1 MLFEKAETMHLKAI
15 EIKEFLL
22 GKEDYEVALSIGH
35 LASLYNY
42 DLNEYDKAEV
52 LYLRSVDIG
61 IKLFGPSYSGL
72 EYDYRGL
79 IRIYY
84 ETQEWN
90 KYFDYTHLLR
100 TWKELRDQK
109 TIKERNEESEA
120 DTAAAGDA
128 VPIMSVI
135 STVMEWKGTSG
146 GSRSQKAPVAPKY
159 SVASASSSSGVGS
172 SMEEDDEDDDM
183 SSSGGDAA
191 AIGWYASD

>member
-1 MLFEKAETMHLKAI
+1 MLADHNLKHFI
-15 EIKEFLL
+15 F
-22 GKEDYEVALSIGH
+22 
-35 LASLYNY
+35 
-42 DLNEYDKAEV
+42 
-52 LYLRSVDIG
+52 
-61 IKLFGPSYSGL
+61 FWQ
-72 EYDYRGL
+72 YDYRGL

-120 DTAAAGDA
+120 HTAAASDG

-135 STVMEWKGTSG
+135 STVMEWKST
-146 GSRSQKAPVAPKY
+146 SQKAPAAPKY

-183 SSSGGDAA
+183 SSNGGDAA

>member
-1 MLFEKAETMHLKAI
+1 M
-15 EIKEFLL
+15 
-22 GKEDYEVALSIGH
+22 
-35 LASLYNY
+35 
-42 DLNEYDKAEV
+42 
-52 LYLRSVDIG
+52 
-61 IKLFGPSYSGL
+61 
-72 EYDYRGL
+72 
-79 IRIYY
+79 
-84 ETQEWN
+84 
-90 KYFDYTHLLR
+90 LR

-120 DTAAAGDA
+120 DTAAVSDA

-146 GSRSQKAPVAPKY
+146 GSRSQKAPAAPKY
-159 SVASASSSSGVGS
+159 SVESANSSSGVGS